1 MSSLPPGSDSDPAFL
16 LPPDV
21 ARHLQVAS
29 LVIAG
34 GLSVFI
40 WDILEHL
47 TDDYYLLFKQKFS
60 FPTVMYFASRIA
72 SFVYVLGFTFFSTYP
87 LALANCQ
94 TYVIAIS
101 VFYPIATGA
110 TSLLFVLRVRAIYGG
125 APLISWI
132 FGFLWVCVLGTAV
145 IVPISTRASAIGSL
159 CIISDVP
166 SYEGVPGT
174 VVTIHDTSVFLAIS
188 CRLLL
193 NHHNDRSREGK
204 VQVLFRSLFRR
215 ANLHAF
221 TEALLRDGQKYY
233 MITVFSNVLTISM
246 AYASTVNPIYRGMFS
261 VPNIALTSILACR
274 VHRNTKM
281 HYASR
286 SRDISLPVANNDSSG
301 GRFTVPFSTDSYS
314 MDTRRGATSTKT
326 SLPPTIGAT
335 SITGVSKSFDFTQGP
350 PRQMAVTPTAH
361 DFKL

>member
-1 MSSLPPGSDSDPAFL
+1 MSLRPGLDSDLAFL

-21 ARHLQVAS
+21 ARQLQAAS

-34 GLSVFI
+34 GLS
-40 WDILEHL
+40 
-47 TDDYYLLFKQKFS
+47 
-60 FPTVMYFASRIA
+60 IA
-72 SFVYVLGFTFFSTYP
+72 SFVCVIGFTLFS
-87 LALANCQ
+87 
-94 TYVIAIS
+94 S
-101 VFYPIATGA
+101 
-110 TSLLFVLRVRAIYGG
+110 G

-132 FGFLWVCVLGTAV
+132 FGFLWLCVLGTDV

-174 VVTIHDTSVFLAIS
+174 IVTIHDTSVFLAIS

-193 NHHNDRSREGK
+193 NHHNDRSSGEK

-221 TEALLRDGQKYY
+221 TEALFRDGQKYY
-233 MITVFSNVLTISM
+233 MITVFSNVVTISM
-246 AYASTVNPIYRGMFS
+246 AYASSVNPIYRGMFS

-281 HYASR
+281 HYDSR
-286 SRDISLPVANNDSSG
+286 DIRDISLPVANNDSTG

-314 MDTRRGATSTKT
+314 MDTLRGATSTKT
-326 SLPPTIGAT
+326 SLPPATGAT
-335 SITGVSKSFDFTQGP
+335 SITGVPKSSDFTQGP
-350 PRQMAVTPTAH
+350 PRQMPATPTTYE
-361 DFKL
+361 FKF